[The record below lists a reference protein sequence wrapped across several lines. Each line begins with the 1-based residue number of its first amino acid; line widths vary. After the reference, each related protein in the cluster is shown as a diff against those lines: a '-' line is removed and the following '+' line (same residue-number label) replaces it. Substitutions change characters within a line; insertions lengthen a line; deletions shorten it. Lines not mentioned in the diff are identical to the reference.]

1 MRTGRSVV
9 KDNTTSS
16 HIAAIVTGATTVFT
30 QDLCRDM
37 FTVQRL
43 TGDNDIS
50 GIAGACACRLL
61 KSSKCAELERIVTAV
76 VESPD
81 GLPQLEH
88 TPLLAEVLQVYSE
101 AARAERTGAS
111 TDFRR
116 NTLVPAIVHT
126 AMESAALTE
135 SDTVGFLSVIDAYKQ
150 EWNLFVPATPFQHI
164 VVNAISG
171 ISI

>member
-1 MRTGRSVV
+1 MRTGRQVV
-9 KDNTTSS
+9 QDGTTNS
-16 HIAAIVTGATTVFT
+16 HVAAVVTGATAVFT

-43 TGDNDIS
+43 TGDDDIP
-50 GIAGACACRLL
+50 GIARACACRLM

-81 GLPQLEH
+81 GMPELEN

-111 TDFRR
+111 AHFRR
-116 NTLVPAIVHT
+116 NTLVPAIVDT
-126 AMESAALTE
+126 AMTTTDLNDVEAVA
-135 SDTVGFLSVIDAYKQ
+135 FLSSIDAHEA
-150 EWNLFVPATPFQHI
+150 EWESFVPATPFQHI
-164 VVNAISG
+164 VCNAISR
-171 ISI
+171 ITI